1 VLDLGTGTGIW
12 AIDFAD
18 QYPSAS
24 VTGTDLSPTQP
35 RWVPPNVKFEI
46 EDFNDEWTFH
56 PGSFDYI
63 HLGCLLGCVDDCPKF
78 YRQVYK

>member
-18 QYPSAS
+18 QFPSAM

-35 RWVPPNVKFEI
+35 TWVPPNIRFEI
-46 EDFNDEWTFH
+46 EDFNDEWTFRTND
-56 PGSFDYI
+56 FDFI
-63 HLGCLLGCVDDCPKF
+63 HLKCLFGSVGDWPKL
-78 YRQVYK
+78 YQQAYS